1 MGGVVILPGIIVVH
15 WDTGVVVVSGVIV
28 VDVVA
33 SGKRLSPTL
42 ISIDEEIMKTN

>member
-1 MGGVVILPGIIVVH
+1 MGDGVVILPGIIVVR
-15 WDTGVVVVSGVIV
+15 WDTGVVVSGVIV

-42 ISIDEEIMKTN
+42 ISIDGEIMKTN